1 MGGRN
6 EGMMEGGGREE
17 CGGRVGGGYL
27 YTVRGREGVMM
38 RGRE

>member
-1 MGGRN
+1 MR
-6 EGMMEGGGREE
+6 EMEGGGRRV
-17 CGGRVGGGYL
+17 GGRVGGGIYL